1 MATVPTTLVG
11 TAVLAIIVG
20 ITVPTMIAGTKI
32 SLTVVLTTFFEI
44 VVSTNVVGTLYAFSS
59 TVVPTYFVIIQYFCV
74 NIPKMKLL
82 LMFQQV

>member
-44 VVSTNVVGTLYAFSS
+44 VVSTNVVHINS
-59 TVVPTYFVIIQYFCV
+59 
-74 NIPKMKLL
+74 
-82 LMFQQV
+82 